1 MKWRE
6 LQNRAF
12 YKKSS
17 HRYTNSSEKTEEVK
31 IMEEVIFSQEEDEL
45 DCKEIV
51 LQKYFLQ
58 EWKIV
63 KSLLDEIVSYG
74 RVPDTSSVHKIRSIV
89 LSHSLT
95 QIYY

>member
-1 MKWRE
+1 
-6 LQNRAF
+6 
-12 YKKSS
+12 
-17 HRYTNSSEKTEEVK
+17 
-31 IMEEVIFSQEEDEL
+31 MEEVIFSQEEDEL

-95 QIYY
+95 HSNLLLNSLNFLKFIHIILY

>member
-1 MKWRE
+1 
-6 LQNRAF
+6 
-12 YKKSS
+12 
-17 HRYTNSSEKTEEVK
+17 
-31 IMEEVIFSQEEDEL
+31 MEEVIFSQEEDEL

-51 LQKYFLQ
+51 LQKCFLQ

-95 QIYY
+95 HSNLLLNSLHFLKFIHIILY

>member
-1 MKWRE
+1 
-6 LQNRAF
+6 
-12 YKKSS
+12 
-17 HRYTNSSEKTEEVK
+17 
-31 IMEEVIFSQEEDEL
+31 MEEVIFSQEEDEL

-89 LSHSLT
+89 LSHSLKFIIELFPFLE
-95 QIYY
+95 IYSYNSLLRF